1 MSDFLFIIPDG
12 WIQIGQDILGEIGSS
27 VGDWLN
33 IGDLGSLSE
42 ELRTRGILV
51 GDQNIAE
58 AKMFNGEVLAIRIG

>member
-1 MSDFLFIIPDG
+1 MSEFIFIIPDG
-12 WIQIGQDILGEIGSS
+12 WIQIGQDVLSEIGSI
-27 VGDWLN
+27 VGDWLT

-51 GDQNIAE
+51 GDQNIAD